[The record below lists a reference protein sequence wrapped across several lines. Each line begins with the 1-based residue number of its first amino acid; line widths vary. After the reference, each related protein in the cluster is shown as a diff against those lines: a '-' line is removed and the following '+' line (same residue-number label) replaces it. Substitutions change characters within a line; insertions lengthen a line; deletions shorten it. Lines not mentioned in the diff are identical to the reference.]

1 MDRDESVINID
12 VKRLAAL
19 TITLILGV
27 SVFYSYI
34 IALFAFV
41 APSQGNPLHINSAV
55 TTDSTGSE
63 KTSFKRG
70 DIVCINVN
78 LEHATGYYWNAYSS
92 YEYYYSFSSPSEY
105 LLMVQVMKGSTPI
118 FLGFVNQPVSP
129 GGAQTI
135 GVGYRVDDSAS
146 LGTYTAF
153 VYVWSDWLPD
163 GSVLADNSGQEVSY
177 TIG

>member
-1 MDRDESVINID
+1 MDHDEIIINLD
-12 VKRLAAL
+12 AKRLTAL
-19 TITLILGV
+19 AFILILSV

-34 IALFAFV
+34 IALFAFI
-41 APSQGNPLHINSAV
+41 APSQGNPLHINSVV

-70 DIVCINVN
+70 DIVSIRVN
-78 LEHATGYYWNAYSS
+78 IEHATDYYWNAY
-92 YEYYYSFSSPSEY
+92 YYYSFSSPSEY
-105 LLMVQVMKGSTPI
+105 LLLIQVMKGSTPI
-118 FLGFVNQPVSP
+118 FLGFVNQPMSP
-129 GGAQTI
+129 GGDQTI
-135 GVGYRVDDSAS
+135 GVGYRIDDSAS

-163 GSVLADNSGQEVSY
+163 GSVLADNSGQEVSF